1 MISLF
6 SISII
11 VSTYSKSRLSNLCDC
26 IESIKQQ
33 TIPVEEIILVLDHNK
48 DLLTFF
54 RSKFKDSVKVISSG
68 GLGLCKAR
76 NVGVQSA
83 KGDIVVFIDDDAV
96 LINHA
101 SIFKEL
107 KDKID
112 DDENKHIIMPVV
124 YIRGYPFD
132 PMFFKWETNPEFN
145 RGKRLTNYYEFK
157 EQPVD

>member
-54 RSKFKDSVKVISSG
+54 KSKFKDSVKVISSG
-68 GLGLCKAR
+68 GLGLSKAR
-76 NVGVQSA
+76 NVGVQLREETTLHVWEKA
-83 KGDIVVFIDDDAV
+83 M
-96 LINHA
+96 
-101 SIFKEL
+101 KEL
-107 KDKID
+107 YGLIKQ
-112 DDENKHIIMPVV
+112 E
-124 YIRGYPFD
+124 
-132 PMFFKWETNPEFN
+132 
-145 RGKRLTNYYEFK
+145 
-157 EQPVD
+157 EQEKQEG